1 MKVFS
6 LTKFA
11 WLSIFTAIATIS
23 LKTIAYLLTGSVG
36 LLSDAIESLVNLA
49 TAIIALLMLRIAE
62 QPPDEEQRYG
72 HSKAEYFASIM
83 EGLFIFI
90 AAIAII
96 FSAVD
101 RIIHPK
107 IIEQAF
113 LGLGISVIASIIN
126 YIVSLR
132 LLKVGKRHQSIT
144 LEADGHHLMTDVVTS
159 VGVII
164 AVFLVSVTGWQIL
177 DPIIAILVAIN
188 IIFTGLKLMKRSILG
203 LLDSSIPK
211 EELNIINNILKSYE
225 RKGLK
230 FHGLR
235 TRQSAQR
242 RFVDFHVLV
251 PGSWTVQKGHNLL
264 EKIEKKIRDSIEKVT
279 VSTHL
284 EPVEDP
290 RSLEDISIERD

>member
-36 LLSDAIESLVNLA
+36 LLSDAIESLVNLT

-126 YIVSLR
+126 YVVSLR
-132 LLKVGKRHQSIT
+132 LLKVGKRHRSIS
-144 LEADGHHLMTDVVTS
+144 LEADGHHLMTDVITS

-164 AVFLVSVTGWQIL
+164 AVFLVSLTGWQIL

-188 IIFTGLKLMKRSILG
+188 IILTGLKLIKRSILG
-203 LLDSSIPK
+203 LLDTSISN
-211 EELNIINNILKSYE
+211 EELDIIKSVFKKYE
-225 RKGLK
+225 SKGLE

-242 RFVDFHVLV
+242 RFVDFQVLV
-251 PGSWTVQKGHNLL
+251 PGGWTVQKGHDLL
-264 EKIEKKIRDSIEKVT
+264 EQIEKKIRDSIEKVT

-284 EPVEDP
+284 EPIEDP
-290 RSLEDISIERD
+290 RSYEDISIERD

>member
-96 FSAVD
+96 FSAVN

-126 YIVSLR
+126 YVVSLR
-132 LLKVGKRHQSIT
+132 LLKVGKRHRSIS
-144 LEADGHHLMTDVVTS
+144 LEADGHHLMTDVITS

-164 AVFLVSVTGWQIL
+164 AVFLVSLTGWQIL

-188 IIFTGLKLMKRSILG
+188 IILTGLKLIKRSILG
-203 LLDSSIPK
+203 LLDTSISN
-211 EELNIINNILKSYE
+211 EELDIIKSVFKKYE
-225 RKGLK
+225 SKGLE

-242 RFVDFHVLV
+242 RFVDFQVLV
-251 PGSWTVQKGHNLL
+251 PGGWTVQKGHDLL
-264 EKIEKKIRDSIEKVT
+264 EQIEKKIRDSIEKVT

-284 EPVEDP
+284 EPIEDP
-290 RSLEDISIERD
+290 RSYEDISIERD

>member
-62 QPPDEEQRYG
+62 QPPDEEHRYG

-164 AVFLVSVTGWQIL
+164 AVFLVSLTGWQIL

-188 IIFTGLKLMKRSILG
+188 IILTGLKLIKRSILG
-203 LLDSSIPK
+203 LLDTSISN
-211 EELNIINNILKSYE
+211 EELDIIKSVFKKYE
-225 RKGLK
+225 SKGLE

-242 RFVDFHVLV
+242 RFVDFQVLV
-251 PGSWTVQKGHNLL
+251 PGGWTVQKGHDLL
-264 EKIEKKIRDSIEKVT
+264 EQIEKKIRDSIEKVT

-284 EPVEDP
+284 EPIEDP
-290 RSLEDISIERD
+290 RSYEDISIERD

>member
-1 MKVFS
+1 MKKNS

-11 WLSIFTAIATIS
+11 WFSIFTAVATIFLKS
-23 LKTIAYLLTGSVG
+23 LAYFLTGSVG

-49 TAIIALLMLRIAE
+49 AAIIALFMLKIAE
-62 QPPDEEQRYG
+62 QPPDAEHRYG

-90 AAIAII
+90 AAIAISI
-96 FSAVD
+96 SAID

-113 LGLGISVIASIIN
+113 LGLGISLIASIIN
-126 YIVSLR
+126 YVVAKK
-132 LLKVGKRHQSIT
+132 LLKVGKKHRSIT
-144 LEADGHHLMTDVVTS
+144 LEADGHHLMTDVITS
-159 VGVII
+159 IGVIV
-164 AVFLVSVTGWQIL
+164 AVFLVALTGLQIL
-177 DPIIAILVAIN
+177 DPVVAILVSIN
-188 IIFTGLKLMKRSILG
+188 IVFTGLKLIKRSILG
-203 LLDSSIPK
+203 LLDTSISH
-211 EELNIINNILKSYE
+211 EELDIIKSVFKKYE
-225 RKGLK
+225 SKGLK

-242 RFVDFHVLV
+242 RFVDFHVLT
-251 PGSWTVQKGHNLL
+251 PGSWSVRKGHDIL
-264 EKIEKKIRDSIEKVT
+264 EDIEKEIRDAIQKVT

-290 RSLEDISIERD
+290 RSLEDNSIERE

>member
-1 MKVFS
+1 MRSSS

-11 WLSIFTAIATIS
+11 WLSIFTAIVTIS
-23 LKTIAYLLTGSVG
+23 LKTTAYLLTGSVG
-36 LLSDAIESLVNLA
+36 LLSDALESLVNLA
-49 TAIIALLMLRIAE
+49 AAIIALMMLRIAE
-62 QPPDEEQRYG
+62 QPPDKEHGYG
-72 HSKAEYFASIM
+72 HSKAEYFASIT

-96 FSAVD
+96 LSAVD

-113 LGLGISVIASIIN
+113 LGLGISIIASIIN
-126 YIVSLR
+126 YVVSLK
-132 LLKVGKRHQSIT
+132 LLKVGKKHHSIT

-164 AVFLVSVTGWQIL
+164 AVFLVSITGWQIL
-177 DPIIAILVAIN
+177 DPLIAILVAIN
-188 IIFTGLKLMKRSILG
+188 IIFTGSKLIKRSILG

-211 EELNIINNILKSYE
+211 EELDIINNILKKYE
-225 RKGLK
+225 RRGLK

-242 RFVDFHVLV
+242 RFVDFHVLT
-251 PGSWTVQKGHNLL
+251 PGNWSVRRGHDIL
-264 EKIEKKIRDSIEKVT
+264 EDIEKDIRDSIQMVT

-290 RSLEDISIERD
+290 RSLEDISIERE

>member
-1 MKVFS
+1 MKSSS

-11 WLSIFTAIATIS
+11 WLSIFTAIVTIS
-23 LKTIAYLLTGSVG
+23 LKTIAYLLTGSIG

-49 TAIIALLMLRIAE
+49 AAVISLIMLRIAE
-62 QPPDEEQRYG
+62 QPPDAEHRYG
-72 HSKAEYFASIM
+72 HSKAEYFASIT

-90 AAIAII
+90 AAVTITLSAIN
-96 FSAVD
+96 

-113 LGLGISVIASIIN
+113 LGLGISIAASIIN
-126 YIVSLR
+126 YIVSLK
-132 LLKVGKRHQSIT
+132 LLKVGKKHRSIT
-144 LEADGHHLMTDVVTS
+144 LEADGHHLMTDVITS
-159 VGVII
+159 IGVIV
-164 AVFLVSVTGWQIL
+164 AVFLIAITGWQIL
-177 DPIIAILVAIN
+177 DPVIAILVAIN
-188 IIFTGLKLMKRSILG
+188 IIFTGFDLMKRSVLG
-203 LLDSSIPK
+203 LLDTSISR
-211 EELNIINNILKSYE
+211 EELDIIQMVFGKYE
-225 RKGLK
+225 RRGLK

-242 RFVDFHVLV
+242 RFVSFHVLV
-251 PGSWTVQKGHNLL
+251 PGIWTVKKGHDLL
-264 EKIEKKIRDSIEKVT
+264 EKIEKEIRDLIEKVT

>member
-1 MKVFS
+1 MKNTS

-23 LKTIAYLLTGSVG
+23 LKSIAYFLTGSVG

-49 TAIIALLMLRIAE
+49 AAIIALIVLKIAE
-62 QPPDEEQRYG
+62 QPPDEEHRYG
-72 HSKAEYFASIM
+72 HSKAEYFASIT

-90 AAIAII
+90 AAIVIIISAIG
-96 FSAVD
+96 

-113 LGLGISVIASIIN
+113 LGLGISVIASVIN
-126 YIVSLR
+126 YVVAQK
-132 LLKVGKRHQSIT
+132 LLKVGKKYRSIT
-144 LEADGHHLMTDVVTS
+144 LEADGHHLMTDVITS
-159 VGVII
+159 IGVIVAI
-164 AVFLVSVTGWQIL
+164 FLVSVTGWQIL
-177 DPIIAILVAIN
+177 DPIVAILVAFN
-188 IIFTGLKLMKRSILG
+188 IIFTGYKLIKRSILG
-203 LLDSSIPK
+203 LLDTSIPN
-211 EELNIINNILKSYE
+211 EELDIITNILKKYE
-225 RKGLK
+225 RRGLR

-242 RFVDFHVLV
+242 RFVDFHVLT
-251 PGSWTVQKGHNLL
+251 PGNWSVRKGHNIL
-264 EKIEKKIRDSIEKVT
+264 ENIEKDICDSIEKVT

-290 RSLEDISIERD
+290 RSLEDISIERG

>member
-62 QPPDEEQRYG
+62 QPPDEEHRYG

-126 YIVSLR
+126 YVVSLR
-132 LLKVGKRHQSIT
+132 LLKVGKRHRSIS

-159 VGVII
+159 VGVIV
-164 AVFLVSVTGWQIL
+164 AVFLIAITGWQIL
-177 DPIIAILVAIN
+177 DPLIAILVAVN
-188 IIFTGLKLMKRSILG
+188 IVFTGFRLMKRSILG
-203 LLDSSIPK
+203 LLDTSISR
-211 EELNIINNILKSYE
+211 EELDVVRSVFKKYE
-225 RKGLK
+225 RQGLK

-235 TRQSAQR
+235 TRESAQR

-251 PGSWTVQKGHNLL
+251 PGSWSVRRGHDLL
-264 EKIEKKIRDSIEKVT
+264 EEIEKEIRQQIEKVT
-279 VSTHL
+279 ISTHL
-284 EPVEDP
+284 EPIEDP
-290 RSLEDISIERD
+290 RSLEDISIERN

>member
-1 MKVFS
+1 MKNTS

-23 LKTIAYLLTGSVG
+23 LKSIAYFLTGSVG

-49 TAIIALLMLRIAE
+49 AAIIALIVLKIAE
-62 QPPDEEQRYG
+62 QPPDEEHRYG
-72 HSKAEYFASIM
+72 HSKAEYFASIT

-90 AAIAII
+90 AAIVIIISAIG
-96 FSAVD
+96 

-113 LGLGISVIASIIN
+113 LGLGISVIASVIN
-126 YIVSLR
+126 YVVAQK
-132 LLKVGKRHQSIT
+132 LLKVGKKYRSIT
-144 LEADGHHLMTDVVTS
+144 LEADGHHLMTDVITS
-159 VGVII
+159 IGVIVAI
-164 AVFLVSVTGWQIL
+164 FLVSVTGWQIL
-177 DPIIAILVAIN
+177 DPIVAILVAFN
-188 IIFTGLKLMKRSILG
+188 IIFTGYKLIKRSILG
-203 LLDSSIPK
+203 LLDTSIPN
-211 EELNIINNILKSYE
+211 EELDIITNILKKYE
-225 RKGLK
+225 RRGLR

-242 RFVDFHVLV
+242 RFVDFHVLT
-251 PGSWTVQKGHNLL
+251 PGNWSVRKGHNIL
-264 EKIEKKIRDSIEKVT
+264 ENIEKDIRDSIEKVT

-290 RSLEDISIERD
+290 RSLEDISIERG

>member
-1 MKVFS
+1 MKKFS

-23 LKTIAYLLTGSVG
+23 LKSIAYFLTGSVG
-36 LLSDAIESLVNLA
+36 LLSDALESLVNLA
-49 TAIIALLMLRIAE
+49 AAVIALSMLTIAE
-62 QPPDEEQRYG
+62 QPPDEQHKYG
-72 HSKAEYFASIM
+72 HSKAEYFASIL

-90 AAIAII
+90 AAVVII
-96 FSAVD
+96 VSAVN

-113 LGLGISVIASIIN
+113 LGLGISIIASVIN
-126 YIVSLR
+126 FIVSKK
-132 LLKVGKRHQSIT
+132 LLKVGKKHHSIT
-144 LEADGHHLMTDVVTS
+144 LEADGHHLMTDVITS
-159 VGVII
+159 VGVIV
-164 AVFLVSVTGWQIL
+164 AVFLVAVTGWQVL
-177 DPIIAILVAIN
+177 DPIVAILVAFN
-188 IIFTGLKLMKRSILG
+188 IIFTGSSLIKRSILG

-211 EELNIINNILKSYE
+211 QELDIVNSILKSYE

-242 RFVDFHVLV
+242 RFIDFHVLT
-251 PGSWTVQKGHNLL
+251 PGDWSVRKGHDVL
-264 EKIEKKIRDSIEKVT
+264 EDIEKEIRDSIDKVT
-279 VSTHL
+279 ISTHL

-290 RSLEDISIERD
+290 RSHEDISIERE

>member
-62 QPPDEEQRYG
+62 QPPDEEHRYG

-164 AVFLVSVTGWQIL
+164 AVFLVSLTGWQIL

-188 IIFTGLKLMKRSILG
+188 IILTGLKLIKRSILG
-203 LLDSSIPK
+203 LLDTSISN
-211 EELNIINNILKSYE
+211 EELDIIKSVFKKYFNFHYLLF
-225 RKGLK
+225 LK
-230 FHGLR
+230 F
-235 TRQSAQR
+235 
-242 RFVDFHVLV
+242 VLLIY
-251 PGSWTVQKGHNLL
+251 GF
-264 EKIEKKIRDSIEKVT
+264 
-279 VSTHL
+279 
-284 EPVEDP
+284 
-290 RSLEDISIERD
+290 

>member
-62 QPPDEEQRYG
+62 QPPDEEHRYG

-113 LGLGISVIASIIN
+113 LSLGISVIASIIN
-126 YIVSLR
+126 YVVSLR
-132 LLKVGKRHQSIT
+132 LLKVGKRHRSIS
-144 LEADGHHLMTDVVTS
+144 LEADGHHLMTDVITS

-164 AVFLVSVTGWQIL
+164 AVFLVSLTGWQIL

-188 IIFTGLKLMKRSILG
+188 IILTGLKLIKRSILG
-203 LLDSSIPK
+203 LLDTSISN
-211 EELNIINNILKSYE
+211 EELDIIKTVFKKYE
-225 RKGLK
+225 SKGLE

-242 RFVDFHVLV
+242 RFVDFQVLV
-251 PGSWTVQKGHNLL
+251 PGGWTVQKGHDLL
-264 EKIEKKIRDSIEKVT
+264 EQIEKKIRDSIEKVT

-284 EPVEDP
+284 EPIEDP
-290 RSLEDISIERD
+290 RSYEDISIERD

>member
-49 TAIIALLMLRIAE
+49 AAIIALMMLRIAE
-62 QPPDEEQRYG
+62 QPPDEEHRYG
-72 HSKAEYFASIM
+72 HSKAEYFASIT

-96 FSAVD
+96 FSAIN
-101 RIIHPK
+101 RIINPK
-107 IIEQAF
+107 IIEQAM

-126 YIVSLR
+126 YIVSLK
-132 LLKVGKRHQSIT
+132 LLKVGKKHHSIT

-159 VGVII
+159 VGVIV
-164 AVFLVSVTGWQIL
+164 AVFLIAITGWQIL
-177 DPIIAILVAIN
+177 DPLIAILVAVN
-188 IIFTGLKLMKRSILG
+188 IVFTGFRLMKRSILG
-203 LLDSSIPK
+203 LLDTSISR
-211 EELNIINNILKSYE
+211 EELDVVRSVFKKYE
-225 RKGLK
+225 RQGLK

-235 TRQSAQR
+235 TRESAQR

-251 PGSWTVQKGHNLL
+251 PGSWSVRRGHDLL
-264 EKIEKKIRDSIEKVT
+264 EEIEKEIRQQIEKVT
-279 VSTHL
+279 ISTHL
-284 EPVEDP
+284 EPIEDP
-290 RSLEDISIERD
+290 RSLEDISIERN

>member
-1 MKVFS
+1 MKNHS

-11 WLSIFTAIATIS
+11 WLSIFTAIITIS
-23 LKTIAYLLTGSVG
+23 LKTTAYLLTGSVG
-36 LLSDAIESLVNLA
+36 LLSDALESLVNLA
-49 TAIIALLMLRIAE
+49 AGIIALIMLKIAE
-62 QPPDEEQRYG
+62 QPPDEKHHYG
-72 HSKAEYFASIM
+72 HTKAEYFASIM

-96 FSAVD
+96 FSAIE

-113 LGLGISVIASIIN
+113 FGLGISIIASVIN
-126 YIVSLR
+126 YVVAKK
-132 LLKVGKRHQSIT
+132 LLKVGKKHHSIT
-144 LEADGHHLMTDVVTS
+144 LEADGHHLMTDVITS
-159 VGVII
+159 IGVII
-164 AVFLVSVTGWQIL
+164 AVFLIAITKWHIL

-188 IIFTGLKLMKRSILG
+188 IIFTGFQLIKRSVLG
-203 LLDSSIPK
+203 LIDTSISQ
-211 EELNIINNILKSYE
+211 EELDIINNIFKKYE
-225 RKGLK
+225 SRGLK

-242 RFVDFHVLV
+242 RFVSFHVLTQ
-251 PGSWTVQKGHNLL
+251 GSLSIKKGHDIL
-264 EKIEKKIRDSIEKVT
+264 EEIEKEIRNSIEKVT

-290 RSLEDISIERD
+290 RSQEDISIER

>member
-1 MKVFS
+1 MKSPS

-11 WLSIFTAIATIS
+11 WLSIFTAILTIFLKS
-23 LKTIAYLLTGSVG
+23 LAYFLTGSVG

-49 TAIIALLMLRIAE
+49 AAIIALFMLKIAE
-62 QPPDEEQRYG
+62 QPPDAEHRYG

-83 EGLFIFI
+83 EGFFIFI

-96 FSAVD
+96 ISAVE

-113 LGLGISVIASIIN
+113 LGLGISIIASIIN
-126 YIVSLR
+126 YLVAKK
-132 LLKVGKRHQSIT
+132 LLKIGKKHHSIT
-144 LEADGHHLMTDVVTS
+144 LEADGHHLMTDVITT
-159 VGVII
+159 VGVIV
-164 AVFLVSVTGWQIL
+164 AVLFVAITGWQIL
-177 DPIIAILVAIN
+177 DPVVAILVGVN
-188 IIFTGLKLMKRSILG
+188 IIFTGSKLIKRSILG
-203 LLDSSIPK
+203 LLDTSISRD
-211 EELNIINNILKSYE
+211 ELDIINNLFKKYE

-242 RFVDFHVLV
+242 RFVDFHVLT
-251 PGSWTVQKGHNLL
+251 PGSWSVRKGHDIL
-264 EKIEKKIRDSIEKVT
+264 EDIEKDIRDSIEMVT
-279 VSTHL
+279 VTTHL

-290 RSLEDISIERD
+290 RSLEDIGIERN